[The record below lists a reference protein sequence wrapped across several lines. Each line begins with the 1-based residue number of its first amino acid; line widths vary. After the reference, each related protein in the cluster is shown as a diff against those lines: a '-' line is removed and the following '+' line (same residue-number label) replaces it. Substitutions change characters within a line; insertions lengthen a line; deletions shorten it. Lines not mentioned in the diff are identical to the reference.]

1 MPSIYENGMYYRL
14 YDLST
19 KLKPWFDIDKIKP
32 FAVYVWTKG
41 LEGENVFDIF
51 AEKIQFYTC
60 EAPWEMPNEAMEIIK
75 KIQDVLKEIA
85 EYNREYF
92 KEE

>member
-19 KLKPWFDIDKIKP
+19 KLKRWFDIDKVKP

-41 LEGENVFDIF
+41 DDGENVFDIF
-51 AEKIQFYTC
+51 AEKTQFYTC
-60 EAPWEMPNEAMEIIK
+60 TVPWEMPSEAIEIIK

-85 EYNREYF
+85 VYVGEYF
-92 KEE
+92 REE